1 MEYGQEIDFLKPFFE
16 QFGELLQKVPHQ
28 GQFVIGGTMENS
40 DYVNC
45 AGYLKDCYLIAET
58 DHNEHCY
65 YGNRLFFN
73 SYLVDCSNCYEDQ
86 WCYECV
92 DCIGCHNLRFSEDC
106 QRCSDSAFLMNCIG
120 CKDCLG
126 CINQRQQRFMILNE
140 KLSEEEYR
148 TRLRDLH
155 LETRTGIVD
164 FRRKADD
171 FFRTQPHKAVQAEQN
186 EKSSGN
192 HLYNSKNSTECFDCK
207 NLEDCRWCA
216 RIFNVKSSRDYT
228 SWGDQSELMYQ
239 CAACGDHA
247 YNLRFCSTC
256 TTNNSNLL
264 YCAHSTGSRDSF
276 GCVGLRRK
284 QYCIFNKQYTKGE
297 YEALASRLIAHM
309 KTTNEWGEYFPKDH
323 SPFAYNETIAM
334 EEFPLTKEE
343 ALRCGYRWKEP
354 VDDTPHVEKI
364 IPAEKLPEAITDI
377 PDDILTWA
385 IQCSKTK
392 RPYRITKQ
400 ELAYYRKHNIP
411 VPIHHPDERHR
422 RRLLRRTSNRLY
434 ERTCGKCGKE
444 IQTTYAPERPEL
456 VYCEECY
463 LKEVY

>member
-1 MEYGQEIDFLKPFFE
+1 M
-16 QFGELLQKVPHQ
+16 
-28 GQFVIGGTMENS
+28 
-40 DYVNC
+40 
-45 AGYLKDCYLIAET
+45 
-58 DHNEHCY
+58 
-65 YGNRLFFN
+65 
-73 SYLVDCSNCYEDQ
+73 
-86 WCYECV
+86 
-92 DCIGCHNLRFSEDC
+92 
-106 QRCSDSAFLMNCIG
+106 
-120 CKDCLG
+120 
-126 CINQRQQRFMILNE
+126 
-140 KLSEEEYR
+140 
-148 TRLRDLH
+148 
-155 LETRTGIVD
+155 
-164 FRRKADD
+164 
-171 FFRTQPHKAVQAEQN
+171 
-186 EKSSGN
+186 
-192 HLYNSKNSTECFDCK
+192 
-207 NLEDCRWCA
+207 
-216 RIFNVKSSRDYT
+216 KSSRDYT